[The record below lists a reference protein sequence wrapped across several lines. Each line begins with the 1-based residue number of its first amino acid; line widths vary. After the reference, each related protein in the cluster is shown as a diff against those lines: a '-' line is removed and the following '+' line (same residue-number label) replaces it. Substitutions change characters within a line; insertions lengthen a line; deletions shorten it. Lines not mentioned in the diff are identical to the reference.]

1 MAVVTTVTNVLYFVH
16 FVMMF
21 IYFLMR
27 PFLCVFLL
35 FLLVCLFVYFF
46 CSLCIQ
52 KLGEFIQHNGLTC
65 CKNKKIGLYIS
76 NFIAMTIFSTLTC
89 IILINQCKVFLMQLC
104 VMICQWL
111 CDRSTISVGFLS
123 TNKTDSHNISKIF
136 DERYFTQ

>member
-1 MAVVTTVTNVLYFVH
+1 VCVSFV
-16 FVMMF
+16 FA
-21 IYFLMR
+21 
-27 PFLCVFLL
+27 
-35 FLLVCLFVYFF
+35 CLFIFF
-46 CSLCIQ
+46 IFLCSLCIH
-52 KLGEFIQHNGLTC
+52 KLGEFIQHDELTC

-89 IILINQCKVFLMQLC
+89 IILIKQCKVFSMQLC